1 MLPAGFPFN
10 SSTIVYPE
18 WPVAALPHVG
28 QTVQKAVAQ
37 ALMALNSTTG
47 SPTAT
52 YTTAAK
58 ISTFTTPLDYADLRT
73 MQESLGWI
81 VNGSCIT
88 STQTYATIV
97 CDAGSFKRSQA
108 VLNTSCASLN
118 LTCKTGYDCTCS
130 PCAPLPANP
139 LTVTL
144 SANATQ
150 QPGAPGCSKLRQCGP
165 PVAQSTAFTVTLTDN
180 LYGDARSA
188 LGLPPIGSVSF
199 LWHDPAV
206 NANLTTVNAT
216 ALGNGTWSMA
226 LGAGSLGVQLLE
238 AFTDGVAWS
247 ENPLL
252 VAVVPPVCPSVF
264 ARANSAG
271 VCVCLPGYSFAA
283 DGVTCLLPATS
294 PRAAVSVPGAV
305 AGSVCGA
312 VLLAA
317 LLTGFVVHVRRR
329 ADSQWRI
336 SMKEI
341 QLSDPPEILGRGT
354 FGLVIKGTY
363 RGTVVALKRTLPP
376 ELAGGGERGGSMVQM
391 SGSALAGVKPFDL
404 PFHEPVRNSSSL
416 HNRSSTAAAGR
427 DSRGRTA
434 SVLQLGSVSGSGS
447 IAQHVAVPMPAGA
460 APAAAAAAAAVTS
473 GSGLLSLA
481 ERRQLAALR
490 ADFAAEMRLVVHL
503 RHPCITTV
511 LGAVL
516 ERGSEPLLV
525 MEHMERGSLY
535 DLLHNDTVPLDAD
548 MVLPIVTDVV
558 SGLAFLH
565 AAQPPI
571 LHNDLKAAN
580 VLVDANF
587 RAKVS
592 DFGLS
597 GKSRAT
603 GGQPGTPLWMA
614 PELLRQESRTTPS
627 TDVYAFGILL
637 AEVFTR
643 DDPYAQQPGDLRTI
657 LSAVAHP
664 VAGQPL
670 MRPALGASVPPLLLK
685 LMQRCWA
692 EDPRERPRMVDIAS
706 ELQLYAG
713 AEASK
718 GGVTSALAAAKASV
732 HHDRALLHQV
742 FPPAVAAALTAGR
755 RVEPQLHDCV
765 TVFFADVCSF
775 TELAARMQPLSVAN
789 MLDRLYTVFD
799 GLCQKHGLF
808 KNETIG
814 DAYLVT
820 GNLIQDQG
828 GDHCAR
834 VAAFALDVVAAAQ
847 QVLVDPGN
855 PKAGYL
861 HVRAGLHCGPIVATV
876 VGTTNPRFCM
886 FGDTVNTASR
896 MESNSAPDKVTL
908 SDEAAALLRVQCPSV
923 MIASRGIVNVKG
935 KGAQS
940 LHWLVDVPPSAQP
953 WLAAEQPPAARQ
965 GSRVALSGARA
976 EPVP

>member
-1 MLPAGFPFN
+1 VRCCRAPPPLRD
-10 SSTIVYPE
+10 VCRQ
-18 WPVAALPHVG
+18 VL
-28 QTVQKAVAQ
+28 
-37 ALMALNSTTG
+37 TG
-47 SPTAT
+47 
-52 YTTAAK
+52 
-58 ISTFTTPLDYADLRT
+58 LRVHFF
-73 MQESLGWI
+73 S
-81 VNGSCIT
+81 
-88 STQTYATIV
+88 A
-97 CDAGSFKRSQA
+97 
-108 VLNTSCASLN
+108 
-118 LTCKTGYDCTCS
+118 

-144 SANATQ
+144 AANANATQ
-150 QPGAPGCSKLRQCGP
+150 QPGAPGCSKLRQCGD
-165 PVAQSTAFTVTLTDN
+165 PVAQGTSFVVTLTDN

-188 LGLPPIGSVSF
+188 LGIPPIGTVSF

-206 NANLTTVNAT
+206 NANLTAVSAT
-216 ALGNGTWSMA
+216 ALGNGTWALA
-226 LGAGSLGVQLLE
+226 LGVGSLGVQLLE
-238 AFTDGVAWS
+238 AFTDGVAWT

-264 ARANSAG
+264 ARADSAG
-271 VCVCLPGYSFAA
+271 VCQCLPGYKFGA
-283 DGVTCLLPATS
+283 DGVTCLLPPTAH
-294 PRAAVSVPGAV
+294 RAAVSLPGAV

-312 VLLAA
+312 AVLAVLLAS
-317 LLTGFVVHVRRR
+317 FVVHVRRR

-336 SMKEI
+336 PMKEI
-341 QLSDPPEILGRGT
+341 KLSDPPDILGRGT

-363 RGTVVALKRTLPP
+363 RGTVVAVKRTLPP
-376 ELAGGGERGGSMVQM
+376 DHVAGSGERGGSMAQM
-391 SGSALAGVKPFDL
+391 SGSIASNVKPFDL
-404 PFHEPVRNSSSL
+404 PFQEPVRSSTSL
-416 HNRSSTAAAGR
+416 HNRSSTVRAPPA
-427 DSRGRTA
+427 A
-434 SVLQLGSVSGSGS
+434 SVLLGRLAGSGS
-447 IAQHVAVPMPAGA
+447 TTQHVAVPMPAGA
-460 APAAAAAAAAVTS
+460 APAAAAVSS
-473 GSGLLSLA
+473 GPRFLSLA
-481 ERRQLAALR
+481 ERRKQAALR

-535 DLLHNDTVPLDAD
+535 DLLHNDTVALDAD
-548 MVLPIVTDVV
+548 MVLPIVMDVV

-614 PELLRQESRTTPS
+614 PELLRQESRTTPA

-643 DDPYAQQPGDLRTI
+643 DDPYARQPGDLGAI

-670 MRPALGASVPPLLLK
+670 MRPALGASVPPPLLK
-685 LMQRCWA
+685 LMRWCWA
-692 EDPRERPRMVDIAS
+692 EDPGERPSMVDVVA
-706 ELQLYAG
+706 ELQLYGG

-718 GGVTSALAAAKASV
+718 DGVTSALAAAKASV
-732 HHDRALLHQV
+732 QHDRALLHQV

-799 GLCQKHGLF
+799 RLCQKHGLF

-847 QVLVDPGN
+847 QVLVDPGD

-876 VGTTNPRFCM
+876 VGTTNPRFCL
-886 FGDTVNTASR
+886 FGDTVNKASR
-896 MESNSAPDKVTL
+896 MESNSAPDRVTL
-908 SDEAAALLRVQCPSV
+908 SDEAAALLRAQCPAV
-923 MIASRGIVNVKG
+923 KIAARGLVNVKG
-935 KGAQS
+935 KGEQC
-940 LHWLVDVPPSAQP
+940 LHWLLEMPPSAQP

-965 GSRVALSGARA
+965 GSRVRT